1 MFFWCVFFGSVVIL
15 RAALMTAGD
24 LFLVSITADTGT
36 DPLST
41 GMYLPSSAQ
50 LLSYLPSNNLQDL
63 NILYLRDR
71 LQN

>member
-1 MFFWCVFFGSVVIL
+1 
-15 RAALMTAGD
+15 MTAGD